1 MLKLYATRMALL
13 SGAIGLP
20 NWQTTILVGM
30 TTGVMTGASIAEI
43 ISFIRHDESK
53 RLLAFP
59 IGGIL
64 GVIFTIL
71 LFIL

>member
-1 MLKLYATRMALL
+1 MFEIFVTGMALL

-30 TTGVMTGASIAEI
+30 TTGLLTGASISEI
-43 ISFIRHDESK
+43 IAFIRHDESK

-71 LFIL
+71 LFVL